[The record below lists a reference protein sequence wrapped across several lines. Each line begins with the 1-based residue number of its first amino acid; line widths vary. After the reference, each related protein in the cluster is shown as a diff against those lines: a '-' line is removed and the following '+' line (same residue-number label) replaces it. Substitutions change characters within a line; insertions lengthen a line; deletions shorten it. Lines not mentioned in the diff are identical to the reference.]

1 MKRGNH
7 PRPDWTDSTADA
19 LLNLDFDLIHQI
31 SGPVAIRGAEPG
43 DTLVVDIVEV
53 KPKGWGYSFVLPGF
67 NLLKDDPAFQTPF
80 LMHWDLTGGGTAEFK
95 PGILVPFEPFCGVMG
110 LAPGR
115 ARRAQ
120 HGAATQGRR

>member
-1 MKRGNH
+1 MIRAPPSSTLFPYPPLSRSVSEPRETPRGQ
-7 PRPDWTDSTADA
+7 PPPASTADT

-80 LMHWDLTGGGTAEFK
+80 LMHWDLTGGGTAELDRK
-95 PGILVPFEPFCGVMG
+95 SVV
-110 LAPGR
+110 
-115 ARRAQ
+115 
-120 HGAATQGRR
+120 